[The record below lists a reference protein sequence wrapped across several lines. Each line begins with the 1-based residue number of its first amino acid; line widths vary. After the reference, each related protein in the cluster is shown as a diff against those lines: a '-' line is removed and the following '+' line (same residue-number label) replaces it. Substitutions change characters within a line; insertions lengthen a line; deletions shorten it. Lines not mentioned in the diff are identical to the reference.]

1 MRAALFSIG
10 AQNTGEFKNL
20 KEHIDSVF
28 SAVDQKAALSDYE
41 GLKNAVQAVSAALKE
56 CNILVFFLPLKDYF
70 RNKILLFKL
79 FRLEGNVSED
89 ALRKLEA
96 LKVYESLSEA
106 EKKASSV
113 FPPNASVIEPVKN
126 EFIAFSVA
134 SGKQEIA
141 VIPFADG
148 LTQGLLESYLVS
160 KGLIEAKREEIREI
174 PEDKSQET
182 APAEETS
189 KAAEEATP
197 AETEREIKFPKLEK
211 YLSENDIKVGVA
223 STPSSIF
230 IKSAGENLN
239 GFDTAFKFI
248 PYIRERSTYD
258 LREYAVN
265 LASLASEMA
274 EAPFGIS
281 ITNIHTIGE
290 GEDAERFVFIA
301 AAGEKYAKAAK
312 LYALPGEGAEEFLS
326 SAADEALKLLESM
339 IAEYLGDMDYPRE
352 AYETPPRPVQFISG
366 AKSIAVIALIAISL
380 IASFLAGFFMLRE
393 KNPDEQIIVS
403 NGIDSYETAEDF
415 V

>member
-106 EKKASSV
+106 EKKAASV

-182 APAEETS
+182 A
-189 KAAEEATP
+189 P